1 MSHGGV
7 RFNKG
12 TEHTVQGCS
21 LGSGRCQIMKNYFL
35 GLSRLEEDSAAESL
49 VFQNYDKNRQKK
61 QAWQKLSLHTTDHIN
76 DLGPPVQ
83 LGIMG
88 PGYSIIFQSQIT
100 VLNHSIE
107 GVFIE
112 KFFCGGL
119 IRVFCSQRSFI
130 WHTVYCPALNLQIDI
145 FLLFFCVSNSVLCAV
160 S

>member
-1 MSHGGV
+1 MPNHEKLFLRAV
-7 RFNKG
+7 MI
-12 TEHTVQGCS
+12 
-21 LGSGRCQIMKNYFL
+21 GR
-35 GLSRLEEDSAAESL
+35 GLCCREPSISKL
-49 VFQNYDKNRQKK
+49 RQKQTKK

-130 WHTVYCPALNLQIDI
+130 
-145 FLLFFCVSNSVLCAV
+145 
-160 S
+160 